1 VTHHESLSVNF
12 ALTGPGDT
20 ARRSS
25 PPVRLL
31 KGVLVQQLEAPTV
44 LTTGT
49 LDPPLAETTPHSER
63 TFDRRG
69 LGRRFGPELA
79 VCLVAGVVFAWRVG
93 APGPWRDEAATL
105 VIADRTLPQM
115 LSLTRSIDLVHLA
128 YYLCVH
134 ALMELRPTALL
145 SEGLPEIRMIGVVAC
160 ALTAGVLVRIG
171 RQLDS
176 LPVGVTA
183 GLIFALGPLS
193 SRYAQEARPYAIVI
207 FTCTFA
213 TYALLRACRRPWLR
227 RRWALYAAT
236 VAVCG
241 LFNVLSLFLLA
252 VHATFLLWQAPKVI
266 WRRWATATAG
276 AVALLSPFILAT
288 VRQRGQI
295 SWLAATDLANLR
307 DFFTVEYESLPLP
320 LLVLAV
326 GLIAPRAARWVPAL
340 HRAHR
345 SALVL
350 GAAWS
355 IVPPVAMWLVSRQ
368 VPIFD
373 WRYAVFT
380 LPGTALLLASLARVA
395 PPLGA
400 GIPLV
405 VVALV
410 GWPMQ
415 MTYRDP
421 AVGHSED
428 LRGATAFIAA
438 HTNPG
443 DGVLFLP
450 GHMRLVAEL
459 YPERFRGLDDLAL
472 SRDAIASSTISGVEV
487 SGADLPSALEGH
499 RRVWV
504 LAGPFGIAETWTDTD
519 RAKVEELLRSY
530 RIVQQR
536 SVLKF
541 TVFLYV
547 AARGEPGLPERPLT
561 RAPGT
566 WY

>member
-1 VTHHESLSVNF
+1 M
-12 ALTGPGDT
+12 
-20 ARRSS
+20 
-25 PPVRLL
+25 
-31 KGVLVQQLEAPTV
+31 QQLEAPTV
-44 LTTGT
+44 STGT
-49 LDPPLAETTPHSER
+49 PAPPLIETAPRSAR
-63 TFDRRG
+63 TVDRFS
-69 LGRRFGPELA
+69 LGRWFGPELA

-134 ALMELRPTALL
+134 ALMELSPPALL
-145 SEGLPEIRMIGVVAC
+145 SEGLPEIRMIGVIAC

-207 FTCTFA
+207 FACTFA

-227 RRWALYAAT
+227 RRWVLYAAA
-236 VAVCG
+236 VAVGG
-241 LFNVLSLFLLA
+241 LFNVLSLFVLA
-252 VHATFLLWQAPKVI
+252 VHATYLLWQTPNVI
-266 WRRWATATAG
+266 RRRWATATVG
-276 AVALLSPFILAT
+276 ALALLSPFILAT

-295 SWLAATDLANLR
+295 SWLPATDLANLR
-307 DFFTVEYESLPLP
+307 DFFTVEYEGLLLP

-326 GLIAPRAARWVPAL
+326 GLAAPWAAQWVPAL
-340 HRAHR
+340 RQAHR
-345 SALVL
+345 GALVL

-380 LPGTALLLASLARVA
+380 LPGTALLLACLARVA

-400 GIPLV
+400 GIPLI
-405 VVALV
+405 VVALA
-410 GWPMQ
+410 GWQMQ
-415 MTYRDP
+415 VTYRDP

-428 LRGATAFIAA
+428 LQGATAFIAA
-438 HTNPG
+438 HIHPG

-472 SRDAIASSTISGVEV
+472 SQDAIASSTISGVEV
-487 SGADLPSALEGH
+487 SGADLSAALARH

-536 SVLKF
+536 TVLKF

-547 AARGEPGLPERPLT
+547 AAGGEPGLPERPLALT
-561 RAPGT
+561 PGT
-566 WY
+566 SY